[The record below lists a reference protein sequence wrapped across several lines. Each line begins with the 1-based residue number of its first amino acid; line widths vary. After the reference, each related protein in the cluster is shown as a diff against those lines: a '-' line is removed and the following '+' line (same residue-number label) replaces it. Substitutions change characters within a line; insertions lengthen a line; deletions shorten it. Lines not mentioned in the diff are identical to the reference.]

1 MNEGKYHIIK
11 ALLLGVLLGAALVA
25 SAVVL
30 AGGFGKIA
38 AGFSTIAKPDRV
50 VSVRGLSEREVDADL
65 ATMRVSFS
73 VTAESLDEAHKLY
86 NDRNAEITGYLKS
99 HGLTDA
105 DLIADKPDIDFR
117 KAYESKEAK
126 YNDDGKRIG
135 YDIIQHPPRADI
147 KQRILVRTNNLKAVN
162 DAYMHTTDFDGTDK
176 EFYASEPNYDFV
188 SLNDIK
194 PEMIAEAT
202 KNARE
207 AAEKFALDSNSAVG
221 KIKQAS
227 QGWFSVNDAEEGMEQ
242 RKIVRVV
249 TSIDFYIV
257 DKIIYSPM
265 QPTAHFPPLA

>member
-1 MNEGKYHIIK
+1 MSEGKFQVIK
-11 ALLLGVLLGAALVA
+11 ALVLGILLGVALVV
-25 SAVVL
+25 SAAVIS
-30 AGGFGKIA
+30 GGFSKIA

-65 ATMRVSFS
+65 ATMRVNFS
-73 VTAESLDEAHKLY
+73 VTAETLDEAHKLFEA
-86 NDRNAEITGYLKS
+86 RNEEIVGYLKS
-99 HGLTDA
+99 QGLTDE
-105 DLIADKPDIDFR
+105 DIISDKPDIDFR
-117 KAYESKEAK
+117 KAYDSKETK

-135 YDIIQHPPRADI
+135 YDIIHHPSRADI
-147 KQRILVRTNNLKAVN
+147 SLHILVRTHNLKAIS

-242 RKIVRVV
+242 RKVVRVV

-257 DKIIYSPM
+257 D
-265 QPTAHFPPLA
+265 

>member
-1 MNEGKYHIIK
+1 MSEGKFHVIK
-11 ALLLGVLLGAALVA
+11 ALVLGILLGAALVG
-25 SAVVL
+25 SSVVL
-30 AGGFGKIA
+30 SGGFGKIA

-73 VTAESLDEAHKLY
+73 VTSETLEESHRLFEERS
-86 NDRNAEITGYLKS
+86 NEIMSYLKS

-105 DLIADKPDIDFR
+105 DLIPEKPDIEFN
-117 KAYESKEAK
+117 KAYTTKESK
-126 YNDDGKRIG
+126 YNDDGKKIG
-135 YDIIQHPPRADI
+135 YDIINHPSRADI
-147 KQRILVRTNNLKAVN
+147 TQRILVRTNNLKAAGS
-162 DAYMHTTDFDGTDK
+162 AYMHTTDFDGTDK
-176 EFYASEPNYDFV
+176 EFYVSSVDYDFV
-188 SLNDIK
+188 NLNAIK

-249 TSIDFYIV
+249 TSVDFYIV
-257 DKIIYSPM
+257 D
-265 QPTAHFPPLA
+265 

>member
-1 MNEGKYHIIK
+1 MNEGKAHIIK
-11 ALLLGVLLGAALVA
+11 ALVLGVLLGAALVV
-25 SAVVL
+25 SAMVIS
-30 AGGFGKIA
+30 GGFGKIA

-73 VTAESLDEAHKLY
+73 VTAETLDEAHKLF
-86 NDRNAEITGYLKS
+86 DERNAEIVGYLKS
-99 HGLTDA
+99 QGLTDA
-105 DLIADKPDIDFR
+105 DLIPDKPDIEFR
-117 KAYESKEAK
+117 KAYTTKESK
-126 YNDDGKRIG
+126 YNDEGKKIG
-135 YDIIQHPPRADI
+135 YEIVEHPSRATI
-147 KQRILVRTNNLKAVN
+147 SLHILVRTGNLKAIT

-176 EFYASEPNYDFV
+176 EFYVSDVSYDFV
-188 SLNDIK
+188 NLNAIK

-221 KIKQAS
+221 KIKEAQ

-242 RKIVRVV
+242 RKVVRVV

-257 DKIIYSPM
+257 D
-265 QPTAHFPPLA
+265 

>member
-1 MNEGKYHIIK
+1 MNEGKFRLIT
-11 ALLLGVLLGAALVA
+11 ALVLGILIGAALVG
-25 SAVVL
+25 SAVVI
-30 AGGFGKIA
+30 AGGFDRIA

-65 ATMRVSFS
+65 ATMRVNFS
-73 VTAESLDEAHKLY
+73 VTAETLDEAHKLF
-86 NDRNAEITGYLKS
+86 DERNAEITGYLKS

-105 DLIADKPDIDFR
+105 DLIPDKPDIEFH
-117 KAYESKEAK
+117 KAYTTKETK
-126 YNDDGKRIG
+126 YNDEGKKIG
-135 YDIIQHPPRADI
+135 YDLVQHPSRADI
-147 KQRILVRTNNLKAVN
+147 SLKILVRTGNLKAVN
-162 DAYMHTTDFDGTDK
+162 NAYMHTTDFDGTDK

-188 SLNDIK
+188 NLNAIK

-242 RKIVRVV
+242 RKVVRVV

-257 DKIIYSPM
+257 D
-265 QPTAHFPPLA
+265 